1 MAQGLRNDKE
11 FILDLM
17 KINPNALQYASK
29 DVTLEIVQNDNS
41 AYKYVSERFKE
52 NKTIMCAAG
61 LTIKEEQTDKALIDG
76 IKKTLLLSHKRD
88 EF

>member
-1 MAQGLRNDKE
+1 
-11 FILDLM
+11 
-17 KINPNALQYASK
+17 
-29 DVTLEIVQNDNS
+29 
-41 AYKYVSERFKE
+41 
-52 NKTIMCAAG
+52 MCAAG